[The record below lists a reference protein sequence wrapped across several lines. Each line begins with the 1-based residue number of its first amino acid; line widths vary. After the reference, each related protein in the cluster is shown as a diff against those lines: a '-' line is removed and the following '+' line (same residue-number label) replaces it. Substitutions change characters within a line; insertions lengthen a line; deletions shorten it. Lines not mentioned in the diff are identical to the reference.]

1 MAPWKSNS
9 LATLM
14 APEGGSLAGWL
25 IRGALRAMGL
35 LGTPGGAHVCGGC
48 REGQGML
55 SVCVVPDRQK
65 NFVMGEP
72 EGWSRNSRPQS

>member
-14 APEGGSLAGWL
+14 PLKAALWLDGSSEVPC
-25 IRGALRAMGL
+25 ALWVSSAL
-35 LGTPGGAHVCGGC
+35 LVVPMCVAVAD
-48 REGQGML
+48 RGQGML

-65 NFVMGEP
+65 NFVVGEP
-72 EGWSRNSRPQS
+72 EGWSHNSHPQN